1 MGVVSTRPALSNES
15 PSLESLDPVVT
26 GTPRWATQPAL
37 PRTRLRCEGF
47 FSPSSSWKGRR
58 LYGPCPSAKE
68 GKTKEKKSLDHPGR
82 HAEGPPLYGP
92 RAPQQDNVGKVA
104 TSSRARSS
112 LSQSGPS
119 LWRGVSHGDWT
130 RSSAGEEKKTAR
142 VVDAIVLFAGI
153 FKKRQPR
160 VGSRTLLL
168 PAVAPVARRS
178 SSWYSCSPAE
188 GCRRSEP
195 SRPTTRPST
204 PLGGKASAALAGK
217 HQQAWARR
225 RHDFARA
232 WI

>member
-68 GKTKEKKSLDHPGR
+68 GKKKSLDHPGR

-92 RAPQQDNVGKVA
+92 RAPQQDNAGKVA

-130 RSSAGEEKKTAR
+130 RSSAGKEKKNSTGSR
-142 VVDAIVLFAGI
+142 RHRPFRRDFQ
-153 FKKRQPR
+153 KKRQPR
-160 VGSRTLLL
+160 VGSRTLPHPCL
-168 PAVAPVARRS
+168 
-178 SSWYSCSPAE
+178 CS
-188 GCRRSEP
+188 
-195 SRPTTRPST
+195 
-204 PLGGKASAALAGK
+204 LA
-217 HQQAWARR
+217 
-225 RHDFARA
+225 
-232 WI
+232 